1 VGSVLPESAG
11 VSWTQSGQALVEQGQ
26 KELDEAKAAQASEAT
41 WDAGVAKL
49 KS

>member
-1 VGSVLPESAG
+1 VQE
-11 VSWTQSGQALVEQGQ
+11 GQ
-26 KELDEAKAAQASEAT
+26 KEIDEAKAAQASEAT